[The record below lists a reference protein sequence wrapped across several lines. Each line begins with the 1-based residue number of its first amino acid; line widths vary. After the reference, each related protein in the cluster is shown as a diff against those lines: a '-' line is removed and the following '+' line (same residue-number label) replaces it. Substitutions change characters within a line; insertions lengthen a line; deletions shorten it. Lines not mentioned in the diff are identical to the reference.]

1 MEPLGLPR
9 EFPALPYR
17 APTAANKSGS
27 SGCPATP
34 PAQPVEEMPT
44 SDGEAEVRELLGQ
57 MCRPPLQKLSP
68 LKSPPKKKTP
78 VPRHSSPAPQTKRS
92 RSPEL
97 DSACFAKPKVPIISK
112 PEANTGHKLPECY
125 KSVECQE
132 RSRKRRAGGNRL
144 SEEDHRRV
152 LALERQLARKEEL
165 RKTLNYAIIGL
176 EREARDLLQEIAGLK
191 YPANTY

>member
-1 MEPLGLPR
+1 MLD
-9 EFPALPYR
+9 
-17 APTAANKSGS
+17 
-27 SGCPATP
+27 
-34 PAQPVEEMPT
+34 T
-44 SDGEAEVRELLGQ
+44 SY
-57 MCRPPLQKLSP
+57 
-68 LKSPPKKKTP
+68 
-78 VPRHSSPAPQTKRS
+78 
-92 RSPEL
+92 
-97 DSACFAKPKVPIISK
+97 
-112 PEANTGHKLPECY
+112 CY
-125 KSVECQE
+125 KSFECQE